1 MSKIVARMEKMKI
14 GNLGGIQRH
23 NQRENENHSNKEIDV
38 GRSHLNYDLV
48 NQEAINYQKHIK
60 EIIDSQRASTRAV
73 RKDAVLVNE
82 WIITSDQEFFETAD
96 STAFFEDS
104 LAYFS
109 ERCGAQNIA
118 YATVHL
124 DETTPHMHLGIVP
137 MSSNRLSSKQVF
149 TRQALKEIQDELP
162 AYLKERGHEIER
174 GIKGS
179 ERKHLTVEEY
189 KENQRAVEEF
199 SEKLDKMKYEVEVK
213 EKLVTY
219 DLNEAWREDWLETKQ
234 ALPDFEMT
242 IALEDYS
249 DRASGVVSVDEKT
262 PRSYLFSLDS
272 VLKLIKEKVK
282 SVKAYVTELTSKLTS
297 KTSELQEGINALE
310 DEKNALETKISTL
323 HSASTW
329 KAQEN
334 AQLTNL
340 VNEKNRFVE
349 KLAQESDL
357 STKIPDYV
365 KPSKLNK
372 DMLLVPREK
381 WIAKHVSANTVRE
394 MLRIKDTFGKTGE
407 LINERNALKQHN
419 VELQRE
425 LGELE
430 REAHMNKY
438 GYIKFW
444 NVFAKMINEKTMP
457 KDLAKQL
464 DLPDEFKQKFG
475 LATAPKSASVGNE
488 IDRGMGGPSL

>member
-1 MSKIVARMEKMKI
+1 MSKIVARMEKMKV

-60 EIIDSQRASTRAV
+60 EIIDSQRASTSAV

-96 STAFFEDS
+96 SKAFFGDS

-137 MSSNRLSSKQVF
+137 MSNNRLSSKQVF

-213 EKLVTY
+213 EKLATY
-219 DLNEAWREDWLETKQ
+219 DLNEAWHEDWLETKQ

-249 DRASGVVSVDEKT
+249 DRSSGVVSVDEKT
-262 PRSYLFSLDS
+262 PQSYLFSLDS

-297 KTSELQEGINALE
+297 KMIELREGINTLE
-310 DEKNALETKISTL
+310 DEKNALETKIDTL

-381 WIAKHVSANTVRE
+381 WIAKHVSANSVRE

-407 LINERNALKQHN
+407 LINERNSLKQHN

-444 NVFAKMINEKTMP
+444 NVFAKMINEKTMS
-457 KDLAKQL
+457 KDLAKQF

-475 LATAPKSASVGNE
+475 LAAAPKSASVGNE